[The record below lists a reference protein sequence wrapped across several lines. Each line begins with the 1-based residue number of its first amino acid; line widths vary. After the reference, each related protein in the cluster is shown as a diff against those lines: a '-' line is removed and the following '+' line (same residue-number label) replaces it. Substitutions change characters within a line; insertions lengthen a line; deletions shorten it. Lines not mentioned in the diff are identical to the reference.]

1 MTADLTPGA
10 VAASDT
16 PSPAAFRAIQ
26 VLETISRRTTPMT
39 LTEIAVAVPLA
50 KSTVSN
56 LLETLEAAGMVRR
69 ATGGWSL
76 AYKAL
81 EIGQAVLASTDL
93 VAEFRRLT
101 GQQRYLARETTL
113 LAVLDGVEVLYLAR
127 HDGQQE
133 VRLAS
138 DIGRRL
144 PAVVTA
150 LGKAMLAS
158 LPEDEVEHRLAGIE
172 QMPRPTPRSHRTL
185 DDLRRD
191 LATIRSRRYAVDDEQ
206 NTPGVTCF
214 SVALTGAR
222 QPTAVSTTLLTQ
234 RATPQHRERLIADL
248 GELAGR
254 LSVFARA

>member
-1 MTADLTPGA
+1 MSEPRERLVTAA
-10 VAASDT
+10 DT

-26 VLETISRRTTPMT
+26 VLETISKSTSP
-39 LTEIAVAVPLA
+39 LSITEIALAIPLA
-50 KSTVSN
+50 KSSVSN
-56 LLETLEAAGMVRR
+56 LLESLEPTGMVRR
-69 ATGGWSL
+69 AQGGWSL

-81 EIGQAVLASTDL
+81 EIGQAVLTSTDL
-93 VAEFRRLT
+93 VGEFRRLS

-150 LGKAMLAS
+150 LGKAMLSS
-158 LPEDEVEHRLAGIE
+158 LSEAELERRLATIDT
-172 QMPRPTPRSHRTL
+172 MPRPTKKSHRTV
-185 DDLRRD
+185 DELRRD
-191 LATIRSRRYAVDDEQ
+191 LAVSRTRGYAVDDEQ

-214 SVALTGAR
+214 SVALAGAR

-234 RATPQHRERLIADL
+234 RVTPQHRERLLADL
-248 GELAGR
+248 GSLASSLGI
-254 LSVFARA
+254 FARA